1 MTQQNDIGSRLK
13 LFLASV
19 RVSQSAVS
27 ETLGVTRGF
36 ISQVINGNSKFSID
50 FLENLVKCF
59 PTLNTNWLLTGEGE
73 MTERRYNQPEEEER
87 TVNERQTEYQPR
99 PATSAVFENLMAMFD
114 DMERRIQALEH
125 QQQKKDGTK

>member
-1 MTQQNDIGSRLK
+1 MTQQDDIGSRLK

-19 RVSQSAVS
+19 RVTQSAVS

-73 MTERRYNQPEEEER
+73 MIERRDKQSEEKE
-87 TVNERQTEYQPR
+87 QTLNDPKAQYQLR
-99 PATSAVFENLMAMFD
+99 PATSVVFENLMALFED
-114 DMERRIQALEH
+114 LERRIQALEQH
-125 QQQKKDGTK
+125 HTNNDGIK